1 MNDRLYNLNIIRNNS
16 YHIALFSFF
25 ILLSLFSCKEESQTD
40 EGLPLPVTSLK
51 EQSASKGFEYIG
63 SIEGVETVE
72 IRPQVDGI
80 LEEIYIDEGDFVQK
94 GEPLFKINSQPYMED
109 YKNALANVA
118 LEKARLEKAQSD
130 LDRLQ
135 PLIDNEVISEVRM
148 ESVQADYQVA
158 KSSLERAQAQA
169 ANMRINL
176 DFTTINAPVSGFM
189 GRIPK
194 SPGNVVK
201 QTDENPLTVL
211 SKVDAIYV
219 YFSMSESDYLYYERA
234 KNDTLSN
241 KMNDKVKLVLADGSI
256 YEYTGRIDANSGQID
271 NSTGSITLRARFQ
284 NPDTLLR
291 SGNTGKIL
299 MEEIYSN
306 AILVP
311 QSATT
316 FIQDKKFVFT
326 LNSNNVAQ
334 RKEIITEGRS
344 GDNYIVSSESLSPED
359 RIVLS
364 GLDKLAS
371 GIKVKPMERGRL
383 LYQDSQQ

>member
-1 MNDRLYNLNIIRNNS
+1 MLPVFLG
-16 YHIALFSFF
+16 LF
-25 ILLSLFSCKEESQTD
+25 LSSCDEEKKTD

-51 EQSASKGFEYIG
+51 EQNASKGFEYIG
-63 SIEGVETVE
+63 SIEGIETVE

-80 LEEIYIDEGDFVQK
+80 LEEIYVDEGDFVKK
-94 GEPLFKINSQPYMED
+94 GQQLFKVNAQPYMED
-109 YKNALANVA
+109 YKNAMANVA
-118 LEKARLEKAQSD
+118 VEEAKLEKAQSD
-130 LDRLQ
+130 LNRLQ
-135 PLIDNEVISEVRM
+135 PLIDNEVISEVRK
-148 ESVQADYQVA
+148 ESVEADYQVA

-176 DFTTINAPVSGFM
+176 DFTTINASVSGFI

-201 QTDENPLTVL
+201 QTDEKPLTML
-211 SKVDAIYV
+211 SKVDDIFV

-234 KNDTLSN
+234 KKDTLSN
-241 KMNDKVKLVLADGSI
+241 KMNDRVKLVLADGSV
-256 YEYTGRIDANSGQID
+256 YKHTGTIDANSGQID

-299 MEEIYSN
+299 MEEIYPK

-316 FIQDKKFVFT
+316 FVQDKKFVFL
-326 LNSNNVAQ
+326 LNENNIAQ

-344 GDNYIVSSESLSPED
+344 GDNYIVSSKSLSPDD

-371 GIKVKPMERGRL
+371 GIKVKPIERGRL
-383 LYQDSQQ
+383 LLRDNE